1 MARSASGPS
10 TIRIGHGVVLLP
22 FPYNHPVRVA
32 ERLNTLDILSK
43 GRLEVGT
50 GRSATEI
57 ELGGFGIPYGE
68 TRARW
73 EESSRHHYH
82 HLEGARRQVSRYKGK
97 YFDIPERTIVP
108 RHHQEPHP
116 PLWVAATSEDTHT
129 MAGRMGL
136 GLLSFTL
143 LVSTEH
149 LGRRIQAY
157 RDGLKEAKPKGAF
170 VNDRAAAFFMTH
182 CAATDKQ
189 AREEA
194 ERAFLSYAQ
203 TTLAT
208 AIKVPSGG
216 ASGEQKYAHA
226 QFEAADQSKLNL
238 DYLIDNDMCIVGS
251 PDTCIRQIE
260 RMQSILNMDQL
271 LCMMQFWPIPH
282 HKTMNSIKLFGKHV
296 IPYFSPV

>member
-1 MARSASGPS
+1 M
-10 TIRIGHGVVLLP
+10 
-22 FPYNHPVRVA
+22 
-32 ERLNTLDILSK
+32 
-43 GRLEVGT
+43 
-50 GRSATEI
+50 
-57 ELGGFGIPYGE
+57 
-68 TRARW
+68 
-73 EESSRHHYH
+73 
-82 HLEGARRQVSRYKGK
+82 
-97 YFDIPERTIVP
+97 
-108 RHHQEPHP
+108 
-116 PLWVAATSEDTHT
+116 
-129 MAGRMGL
+129 
-136 GLLSFTL
+136 
-143 LVSTEH
+143 
-149 LGRRIQAY
+149 
-157 RDGLKEAKPKGAF
+157 KEAKPKGAF
-170 VNDRAAAFFMTH
+170 VNNRAGAFFMTH

-194 ERAFLSYAQ
+194 ERAFISYAQ

-260 RMQSILNMDQL
+260 RMQGILNMDQL

-282 HKTMNSIKLFGKHV
+282 QKTMNSIKLFGKHV

>member
-1 MARSASGPS
+1 
-10 TIRIGHGVVLLP
+10 
-22 FPYNHPVRVA
+22 
-32 ERLNTLDILSK
+32 
-43 GRLEVGT
+43 
-50 GRSATEI
+50 
-57 ELGGFGIPYGE
+57 
-68 TRARW
+68 
-73 EESSRHHYH
+73 
-82 HLEGARRQVSRYKGK
+82 
-97 YFDIPERTIVP
+97 
-108 RHHQEPHP
+108 
-116 PLWVAATSEDTHT
+116 LWVAATSEETHG

-149 LGRRIQAY
+149 LGRRIAAY
-157 RDGLKEAKPKGAF
+157 RDGLKEAKPLGQF
-170 VNDRAAAFFMTH
+170 VNPRAAVFFMTH

-208 AIKVPSGG
+208 AIKVPADGGSG
-216 ASGEQKYAHA
+216 QQRYAHA
-226 QFEAADQSKLNL
+226 QFEAADPTKITI

-251 PDTCIRQIE
+251 PDTCIKQIE

-282 HKTMNSIKLFGKHV
+282 QKTMNSIKLFGKYV